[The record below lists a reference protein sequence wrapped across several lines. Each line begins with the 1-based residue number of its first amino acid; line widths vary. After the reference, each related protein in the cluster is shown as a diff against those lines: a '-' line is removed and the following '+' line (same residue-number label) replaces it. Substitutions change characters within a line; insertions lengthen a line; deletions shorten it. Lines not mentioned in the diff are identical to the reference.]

1 MSFDFD
7 RLHCRPEPALG
18 FIDLIAPVLSLLP
31 MMALTPLAAQMTA
44 ANDVQA
50 SNMGGVGRTLYLA
63 GAKVLRLYVVGP
75 RPGVAAMAT
84 MLSYDG
90 TCCIGVN
97 FDPEIITEVSEFLSC
112 LQEGFDEV
120 LHLAD
125 GPDRGRGDVVR

>member
-1 MSFDFD
+1 MY
-7 RLHCRPEPALG
+7 
-18 FIDLIAPVLSLLP
+18 
-31 MMALTPLAAQMTA
+31 M
-44 ANDVQA
+44 
-50 SNMGGVGRTLYLA
+50 A

-90 TCCIGVN
+90 TCCVGVN
-97 FDPEIITEVSEFLSC
+97 LDPDAITEVFEFSNC